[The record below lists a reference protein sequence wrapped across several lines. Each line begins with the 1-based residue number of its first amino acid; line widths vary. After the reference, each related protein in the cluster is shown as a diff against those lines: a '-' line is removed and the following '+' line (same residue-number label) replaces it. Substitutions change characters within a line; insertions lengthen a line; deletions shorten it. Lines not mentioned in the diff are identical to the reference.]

1 MDSAIDKIV
10 AVYIKIRNAKEEL
23 THEYDAKIADLDEQM
38 RVLKQKLLDISKE
51 SGVTSFK
58 TEHGTAYRTV
68 KNRYWTNDWESFY
81 DFIYKQNEFGLL
93 EKRIHQTHMKQFL
106 EENPELLPAGL
117 NVDSQYTMT
126 VRRSKS

>member
-81 DFIYKQNEFGLL
+81 GFMREHGAMELL
-93 EKRIHQTHMKQFL
+93 EKRIHQTNMREFL
-106 EENPELLPAGL
+106 EDHPEVHPPGL
-117 NVDSQYTMT
+117 NVDQEYEITI
-126 VRRSKS
+126 RRK

>member
-1 MDSAIDKIV
+1 MDPAIDKIV

-23 THEYDAKIADLDEQM
+23 TRDYEEKAAQLDEQM
-38 RVLKQKLLDISKE
+38 RTLKQKLLDISKE
-51 SGVTSFK
+51 TGVTK
-58 TEHGTAYRTV
+58 WGTEHGTAYRTI

-106 EENPELLPAGL
+106 EENPDLLPAGL
-117 NVDSQYTMT
+117 NVDSQYTIT